1 MGIFQPAIAMSPEVV
16 ANLKMGQTFAP
27 KKERK
32 YIVSQ
37 ATKFFQIRNCES
49 FRVRVLMSFPIPKLC
64 SPLPS
69 KMTTSWSW
77 IWASDSSCS
86 AWRQH
91 RIWGNKQT
99 QHNKTNQN
107 KTKNKAILLTVVHQ
121 KALSLNS
128 LDYLFRRCCC
138 FSCHKLFKPQKL
150 PAFFSGFEVVNS
162 ERRDVAV
169 AWAFL
174 EALAN
179 FSSSACHVLPG
190 YSTEHLGKTPGFQ

>member
-37 ATKFFQIRNCES
+37 ATKMFQIRNGVR
-49 FRVRVLMSFPIPKLC
+49 FRVRVLPSFPIPKLC
-64 SPLPS
+64 SPL
-69 KMTTSWSW
+69 TTSAKNGRRRSW

-99 QHNKTNQN
+99 QQNKTNQN
-107 KTKNKAILLTVVHQ
+107 KKQNHTINSSSLKNSFTEFFELPFQKMLLFFMTQTFYATKPPGV
-121 KALSLNS
+121 
-128 LDYLFRRCCC
+128 
-138 FSCHKLFKPQKL
+138 
-150 PAFFSGFEVVNS
+150 FFLAFEVVQH

-169 AWAFL
+169 
-174 EALAN
+174 
-179 FSSSACHVLPG
+179 
-190 YSTEHLGKTPGFQ
+190 T